1 MRPALITA
9 GTVVL
14 LAVAALW
21 IFGAG
26 QFDDGGQSPTSASE
40 EIFALGQGGGP
51 PREFLYLDGARVD
64 SYLSQFEGGLSTL
77 QKTSASKVD
86 KRSGEVSASPS
97 KVGREVQAQDVFERS
112 VTPTTTSRMV
122 NVLGY
127 LRRADALHR
136 LPALAARDDD
146 AARARTAAAKFL
158 VSWRSVR
165 QGDFVQIT
173 GPVSI
178 PRAERLYQIV
188 RQVPE
193 TSSAGRLGARL
204 RKAIG
209 DDPRFPISI
218 TADGGQGAPTRL
230 ILPLQFSLL
239 ATESSLIVGRLTVI
253 GKVLYRVPAG
263 GRAFKD
269 LQTWSRFRAATI
281 RSIAPDR
288 LLRRLRFRRNVV
300 RDELLTYRTVD
311 GPAALILPIAIYK

>member
-1 MRPALITA
+1 VRAWLITA
-9 GTVVL
+9 GTVIL

-26 QFDDGGQSPTSASE
+26 PFGDEAPSGAPDATA
-40 EIFALGQGGGP
+40 IFTFGQGGGP

-64 SYLSQFEGGLSTL
+64 SYLSQFERGLATIE
-77 QKTSASKVD
+77 KTSASKVD
-86 KRSGEVSASPS
+86 KRSAEVSASPS

-122 NVLGY
+122 NLLGY
-127 LRRADALHR
+127 LAQAKDLRR
-136 LPALAARDDD
+136 LPALAASERSDSAPRA
-146 AARARTAAAKFL
+146 AARFLAA
-158 VSWRSVR
+158 WRDVR

-173 GPVSI
+173 APVRI
-178 PRAERLYQIV
+178 PRAERLYQVV

-193 TSSAGRLGARL
+193 TSSAGILGRRL
-204 RKAIG
+204 RQAIG

-218 TADGGQGAPTRL
+218 TADDGRRVPTRL

-239 ATESSLIVGRLTVI
+239 ATESSLIVGRLTII
-253 GKVLYRVPAG
+253 GKVLYRVPPG
-263 GRAFKD
+263 GRPFRD

-281 RSIAPDR
+281 RSITPDR
-288 LLRRLRFRRNVV
+288 LLARLRLTRRAV
-300 RDELLTYRTVD
+300 RQELLAYRTVD